1 MKKSTTVHLL
11 IIFILFFQSC
21 GPGADKGLSL
31 KTAVM
36 PDSSVNKM
44 LKLLNAEFT
53 PDSIKNAIDS
63 NGIVVLTTN
72 DETKFV
78 IAYQFPGGPKGSFI
92 GFELCGMKSEIIDY
106 PAKKVNTE
114 QFKTTNGIYFGM
126 PENDFLKVKGDK
138 FQKTSDHDDIA
149 TYVYTEAPED
159 FLQRH
164 NSQQYI
170 FECEMSLKKVSRI
183 RFGFL
188 PEVVDSTSDRRLK
201 KVNEP

>member
-1 MKKSTTVHLL
+1 MKKSISALLLVIVILL
-11 IIFILFFQSC
+11 IQGC
-21 GPGADKGLSL
+21 GPGADKKSSL
-31 KTAVM
+31 KAAVM

-44 LKLLNAEFT
+44 LQLLNAEFT

-63 NGIVVLTTN
+63 NGMVVLTTN
-72 DETKFV
+72 DETKFM

-106 PAKKVNTE
+106 PAKKVNTDL
-114 QFKTTNGIYFGM
+114 FKTTNGIYFGM
-126 PENDFLKVKGDK
+126 PEADFLKVKGDK
-138 FQKTSDHDDIA
+138 YQKTSDHEDIA
-149 TYVYTEAPED
+149 TYVYTDAPED

-170 FECEMSLKKVSRI
+170 FECEMSLQKVSRI

-188 PEVVDSTSDRRLK
+188 PEVIDSTSDRRLK